1 MHSEMTV
8 GTLIEK
14 DLGEKVKKIVDMDV
28 KAKKEDGLQRTMDS
42 LQQTWDKDHKIR
54 ISGENEIEKA
64 DDLFEEI
71 DDSLAKVAD
80 VQSSKYAPFFVTE
93 TEKWS
98 SDLMYLQKFL
108 LEMLSC

>member
-1 MHSEMTV
+1 MHSDMTV
-8 GTLIEK
+8 GSLIDKE
-14 DLGEKVKKIVDMDV
+14 LGSKWKKISDMDI
-28 KAKKEDGLQRTMDS
+28 KAKKEDGLQRMMDS
-42 LQQTWDKDHKIR
+42 LQKTWDRDHRVKIN
-54 ISGENEIEKA
+54 SENEIEKA

-98 SDLMYLQKFL
+98 SDLM
-108 LEMLSC
+108 